1 VATFALVHGAWHGAW
16 CWERLTPELEQ
27 EGHQVVAVD
36 LPAEDPTAGLTRY
49 AELTEEAL
57 GDADDVIVV
66 GHSLGA
72 GSIPIVATL
81 RPIRH
86 LVFLCGLLPEP
97 GKSVTDRYQT
107 EDVFVPGFAG
117 NTVTLEDGASA
128 WPDREPAVRCFFH
141 DCTEADAD
149 WAFARLRPQSAAPR
163 REPWPLDAIPD
174 VERTSILGRDER
186 CIRPDWSRTVS
197 RELLGVEAVEL
208 DSAHSPFHSRPPE
221 HADVLLRIA

>member
-1 VATFALVHGAWHGAW
+1 MATFALVHGAWHGAW
-16 CWERLTPELEQ
+16 CWERLTPEREQ

-86 LVFLCGLLPEP
+86 LVEC
-97 GKSVTDRYQT
+97 
-107 EDVFVPGFAG
+107 
-117 NTVTLEDGASA
+117 
-128 WPDREPAVRCFFH
+128 
-141 DCTEADAD
+141 
-149 WAFARLRPQSAAPR
+149 
-163 REPWPLDAIPD
+163 
-174 VERTSILGRDER
+174 
-186 CIRPDWSRTVS
+186 
-197 RELLGVEAVEL
+197 
-208 DSAHSPFHSRPPE
+208 SPFE
-221 HADVLLRIA
+221 